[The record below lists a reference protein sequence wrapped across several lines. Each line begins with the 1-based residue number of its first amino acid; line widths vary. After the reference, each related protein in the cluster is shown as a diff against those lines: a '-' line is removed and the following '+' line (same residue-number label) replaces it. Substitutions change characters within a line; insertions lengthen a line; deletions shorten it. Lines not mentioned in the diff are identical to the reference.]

1 MVYCAGKLK
10 ENFKLYYK
18 SNRPHFLWGGVI
30 THLGC
35 WKITSHEPRVSDL
48 QVNPWNR
55 KCGLLLKYLGIER
68 VSLSILGQLFQ
79 AFQSIIIIKCSTKIT
94 KPLS

>member
-18 SNRPHFLWGGVI
+18 SNRPHFLWVYRRNNP
-30 THLGC
+30 LGMLED
-35 WKITSHEPRVSDL
+35 HESRAEG
-48 QVNPWNR
+48 

-94 KPLS
+94 KPLL